1 MPLPSEKSTQLP
13 EVHEE
18 AEIDVKEI
26 SRVFKDKKS

>member
-1 MPLPSEKSTQLP
+1 MPMPSEKTSQLP

-18 AEIDVKEI
+18 VEIDVKEI